1 MRLCFSCS
9 KSAES
14 ALLVMLMLVPG
25 WALIGVNWN
34 LTCILESE
42 TKVGGVEGGGGGGG
56 GGGGAFLSVG
66 ALSLVHAHSTS
77 TF

>member
-1 MRLCFSCS
+1 MCFSCS

-42 TKVGGVEGGGGGGG
+42 TKVGGVGGV